1 MRKSTLLSAALILAP
16 AVAFAAGTNVIT
28 AVEVAEANAASTVT
42 IRGAKPP
49 SFTTFSLV
57 DPPRFV
63 VDLAEAGF
71 EGVKRKVSG
80 AGVVKEV
87 NAISFGE
94 GTHAT
99 ARITVTFVGD
109 VDPPDVIV
117 SGNQLVV
124 RVRAPAGSM
133 MAAAPAPAPEVAA
146 PVAAARGRG

>member
-1 MRKSTLLSAALILAP
+1 M
-16 AVAFAAGTNVIT
+16 
-28 AVEVAEANAASTVT
+28 T
-42 IRGAKPP
+42 IRGSKPP

-63 VDLAEAGF
+63 VDLSEAGL

-80 AGVVKEV
+80 AGAVKEV

-109 VDPPDVIV
+109 VEPPDVVV
-117 SGNQLVV
+117 SGNQIVL
-124 RVRAPAGSM
+124 RVQPPAGT
-133 MAAAPAPAPEVAA
+133 
-146 PVAAARGRG
+146 